1 MSHIVEAKTAIQH
14 PNQQLLQQAVS
25 LVAEQHKGRI
35 EACYQDY
42 YGDRHEVPLAI
53 VAPRLRRGIGITVN
67 AKTGELTFI
76 GDSWGVEQLY
86 QQVQQEVVQMYVSL
100 ATMQALQ
107 AMGYSSQAL
116 EGEVGTGQVVIQ
128 GVSHA

>member
-1 MSHIVEAKTAIQH
+1 MSHIVEAKTAILH
-14 PNQQLLQQAVS
+14 PNQQLLQQAAA
-25 LVAEQHKGRI
+25 LVAEQHQGTV
-35 EACYQDY
+35 EAWYQDY
-42 YGDRHEVPLAI
+42 YGEQHEVPLAI

-76 GDSWGVEQLY
+76 GDSWRVEQHY
-86 QQVQQEVVQMYVSL
+86 AQVQQEVVQMYVSL

-116 EGEVGTGQVVIQ
+116 ESQAGQVVIQ

>member
-25 LVAEQHKGRI
+25 LVARQHQGTV
-35 EACYQDY
+35 EAWYQDY
-42 YGDRHEVPLAI
+42 YGEQHEVPLAI

-116 EGEVGTGQVVIQ
+116 EGEAGTGQVVIQ

>member
-1 MSHIVEAKTAIQH
+1 MSHIVEAETAIQH
-14 PNQQLLQQAVS
+14 PNQQMLQQAVT
-25 LVAEQHKGRI
+25 LVAASHQGTV
-35 EACYQDY
+35 EAWYQDY
-42 YGDRHEVPLAI
+42 YGAQHEVPLAI
-53 VAPRLRRGIGITVN
+53 VTPRLRRGIGITVN
-67 AKTGELTFI
+67 TKTGELTFI

-86 QQVQQEVVQMYVSL
+86 QQVQQEVMQMYVSL

-116 EGEVGTGQVVIQ
+116 EGEAGTGQVVIQ